1 MSRTERRGTQA
12 ASRNRSVTTYGH
24 KFKHEHATL
33 TPKIWR
39 PINGFARGRSVR
51 IGNFGWPTEPW
62 RRNHDVTKRADPS
75 VAGLEVSFKPVFEK
89 FARLA
94 APVRRFGASKS
105 ARTAVL
111 VLGLAAVTAYTVPE
125 LQRAARGWLDA
136 CLWSCLGYFAI
147 DSGVRAH
154 AAIQTGR
161 VWAHIFSV
169 SAFIDLVGVVA
180 VPIALLCGVPA
191 PTAWLLASFWVLK
204 LAQDSPGFAQLQ
216 RVFVVEA
223 KALASVFALFLI
235 VLFLSSAAMYVIERS
250 AQPAAFSSMP
260 QALWWAVV
268 TLTTTGYGD
277 KVPITYLGRLLGGMV
292 MICGIATFGLSTGI
306 LATGFAAET
315 RRRNFIRTWDLVSKV
330 PFFQS
335 LDPAAITDITHM
347 LRLLEVPERTA
358 IIRRGK
364 IGDCMYFIAA
374 GEVQVDV
381 RPRPVRLGAGAFF
394 GELALLGD
402 SVRSANVTTTM
413 PSTLLILDLADF
425 RTLTANHADLRR
437 AIDAEGQRRMEENQR
452 QHEQQ
457 RAEGAASA

>member
-1 MSRTERRGTQA
+1 MVLLGVRA
-12 ASRNRSVTTYGH
+12 AGIR
-24 KFKHEHATL
+24 
-33 TPKIWR
+33 
-39 PINGFARGRSVR
+39 
-51 IGNFGWPTEPW
+51 NFGWPFGP
-62 RRNHDVTKRADPS
+62 RQRNHDAVERPSPRAT
-75 VAGLEVSFKPVFEK
+75 GLKVSFKPVE

-94 APVRRFGASKS
+94 APIRRFGASTS

-111 VLGLAAVTAYTVPE
+111 ALGLAAVTAYTVPE
-125 LQRAARGWLDA
+125 LQREAGGWLDA
-136 CLWSCLGYFAI
+136 CLWACLGYFAI

-154 AAIQTGR
+154 AAIQAGNGWT
-161 VWAHIFSV
+161 HIFSV
-169 SAFIDLVGVVA
+169 SAFIDLLGVVA
-180 VPIALLCGVPA
+180 VPIALLCGVRA
-191 PTAWLLASFWVLK
+191 PMAWLLASFWVLK

-223 KALASVFALFLI
+223 KALASVLALFLI
-235 VLFLSSAAMYVIERS
+235 VLFLSSAAMYVIERN
-250 AQPAAFSSMP
+250 AQPNAFSSMP

-277 KVPITYLGRLLGGMV
+277 KVPITYLGRLLGGVV

-347 LRLLEVPERTA
+347 LRLLEVPERTV

-364 IGDCMYFIAA
+364 VGDCMYFIAA

-381 RPRPVRLGAGAFF
+381 RPAPVRLGAGAFF

-402 SVRSANVTTTM
+402 SVRTANVTTTM

-425 RTLTANHADLRR
+425 HTLTANHADLRR
-437 AIDAEGQRRMEENQR
+437 AIDEEGQRRMKENLQQYER
-452 QHEQQ
+452 QHAD
-457 RAEGAASA
+457 RASPA